1 MLWGDKATYRCEIN
15 NNDVDDD
22 NDDDDDD
29 TQTGR
34 LFSYAPSENVE
45 FTETG

>member
-15 NNDVDDD
+15 NNDV
-22 NDDDDDD
+22 DDDDDD

-45 FTETG
+45 FNETG